1 MRNINQDTFET
12 ETATG
17 KVLVDFYTDTC
28 HPCKQMIP
36 VLEQIAGE
44 RTDIKVLKINAM
56 ENSQLASKF
65 YIQTVPTFVLMDSG
79 TFKAQRSG
87 VVTKANMI
95 SWMKENL
102 G

>member
-1 MRNINQDTFET
+1 MKNINQDTFET

-17 KVLVDFYTDTC
+17 KVLVDFYTDIC

-56 ENSQLASKF
+56 ENAALASK
-65 YIQTVPTFVLMDSG
+65 YHIQTVPTFVLMDG
-79 TFKAQRSG
+79 GNFKGLRSG
-87 VVTKANMI
+87 VVSKANMI
-95 SWMKENL
+95 SWMNENL
-102 G
+102 K